1 MNTLIHPPVIEA
13 PTPGEEQEKA
23 SSTTELLFGLALGV
37 CAIAAVHLVGYAV
50 LLIAPVLR
58 ELLDQF

>member
-13 PTPGEEQEKA
+13 PTPGEEQKA
-23 SSTTELLFGLALGV
+23 SSTTDLLVGLALGI
-37 CAIAAVHLVGYAV
+37 CALAAVHMAGYAV

-58 ELLDQF
+58 KLLDQF

>member
-1 MNTLIHPPVIEA
+1 MNTLIHPRVIEA

-23 SSTTELLFGLALGV
+23 SSTGELLLGLALGI
-37 CAIAAVHLVGYAV
+37 CALAAVHLAGYAV

-58 ELLDQF
+58 RLFDQA